1 MQDKA
6 DGPTKYIIRMTSN
19 HTSADFLFV
28 PLRQKRNRMHR
39 TFKTS
44 VRLFLGVPV
53 TSATCHIG
61 KCKGKAIC
69 TNGDHAFHATARVTT
84 RHHAVKNAIGHVLQ
98 RLHFIGQC
106 DYSCHFETK
115 MSTLNIP
122 KRVDAKDRK
131 TDAQVDFYLSNPA
144 TNHMFFT
151 DVMVTHPSQRDEEN
165 QDDSKAAVNKGVVTK
180 YSKYLDNYVISKDD
194 VIPLIFDTY
203 GGYADVTYRFLQRM
217 ADTIG
222 GSEPKL
228 RAKVLRTFR
237 DRIAVAL
244 HTSHA
249 EVINWI
255 NGRNIRMI
263 SNRR

>member
-1 MQDKA
+1 
-6 DGPTKYIIRMTSN
+6 
-19 HTSADFLFV
+19 
-28 PLRQKRNRMHR
+28 
-39 TFKTS
+39 
-44 VRLFLGVPV
+44 
-53 TSATCHIG
+53 
-61 KCKGKAIC
+61 
-69 TNGDHAFHATARVTT
+69 
-84 RHHAVKNAIGHVLQ
+84 
-98 RLHFIGQC
+98 
-106 DYSCHFETK
+106 